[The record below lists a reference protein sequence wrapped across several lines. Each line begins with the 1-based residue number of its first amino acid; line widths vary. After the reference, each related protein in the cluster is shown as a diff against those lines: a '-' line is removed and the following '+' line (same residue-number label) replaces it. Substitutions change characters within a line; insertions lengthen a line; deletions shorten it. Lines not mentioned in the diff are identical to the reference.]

1 MKKTARPQKS
11 PTHFQQVPVEVVR
24 KIALAAP
31 VKPANGGRG
40 KPAVLVS
47 RGEAAK

>member
-11 PTHFQQVPVEVVR
+11 PTHFEQVPVEVVR
-24 KIALAAP
+24 KIALVAP
-31 VKPANGGRG
+31 LKPTNGTRR

-47 RGEAAK
+47 RPEADK